1 MMRSMFWLNSRKKI
15 IILWACVTSLFA
27 LAVGVTVWQLSER
40 QQVGQ
45 GAGVGAAEHELTE
58 GELVIPT
65 ALPDDATSLTVL
77 LLGYGGDGH
86 QGGYL
91 TDVLQVVRVDF
102 EKKEV
107 ALISLPRDLYVTL
120 PNGIQ
125 AKINAAFTLGKD
137 PTQRVASGAEVA
149 KRMAE
154 QVLGIPVDNVIA
166 VDFVNFQ
173 RTVGGWLGG
182 IEVVASETLDDPW
195 YPVRGLELETCG
207 KTPEEVAQ
215 LSAQLSGF
223 ELEKQFPC
231 RYEHVYFARGTHKM
245 QGGEALKFVRS
256 RHGSSAGDFSRS
268 RRQHEVLAAIAQKI
282 ISLKALSSAPEY
294 FAKAEQLVFTDIT
307 LADVEKLA
315 PALQTGIAFPQKNI
329 VLSTENVFVA
339 GKSKTGQSILQPRMG
354 GQNWTQVHEYL
365 STQLAE

>member
-1 MMRSMFWLNSRKKI
+1 MFWLNSRKKI
-15 IILWACVTSLFA
+15 IVLWACVTSLFA
-27 LAVGVTVWQLSER
+27 VAVGVTVWQLSQR
-40 QQVGQ
+40 QQFEQV
-45 GAGVGAAEHELTE
+45 AVVPELTE
-58 GELVIPT
+58 GEFVIPT
-65 ALPDDATSLTVL
+65 ALPNDATSLTVL

-107 ALISLPRDLYVTL
+107 ALISLPRDLFVTL

-182 IEVVASETLDDPW
+182 IEVVAGETLDDAW

-215 LSAQLSGF
+215 VSSQYSGF

-231 RYEHVYFARGTHKM
+231 RYERVYFAQGTHSM
-245 QGGEALKFVRS
+245 QGGEALQFVRS
-256 RHGSSAGDFSRS
+256 RHGSTAGDFSRS
-268 RRQHEVLAAIAQKI
+268 RRQHEVLAGIAKKI
-282 ISLKALSSAPEY
+282 VSLKALSSAPEY
-294 FAKAEQLVFTDIT
+294 FAKAQQLVFTDFT

-315 PALQTGIAFPQKNI
+315 PALKTGISFPQKSI
-329 VLSTENVFVA
+329 VLSTENVFVT
-339 GKSKTGQSILQPRMG
+339 GKNSTGQFILQPKAG

-365 STQLAE
+365 SAQLGL